1 MPKVIISGRGGSG
14 KSTLVTLL
22 AGTLAG
28 DRDVLVIDADES
40 NLGLPA
46 MLGME
51 PPEKGIMESLG
62 GKPAVGQKL
71 MKSIQSQGE
80 EKVSLFEE
88 EMPVGGLPA
97 DVASVSGRIR
107 LARIGKIDHPM
118 EGCACPMGATARAFL
133 NALTTGEAEWVI
145 VDTEAGIEHMGRGV
159 LEGADMVLML
169 VDPSHEAVLL
179 ADKAGDL
186 AKEAGK
192 EFGVVISK
200 ADDELRQVLE
210 ARLLERS
217 LEVLGAVPTSEEIAG
232 ANLNGEPLDGRSL
245 EADLRSVVAAIEE
258 KVSALR

>member
-1 MPKVIISGRGGSG
+1 
-14 KSTLVTLL
+14 
-22 AGTLAG
+22 
-28 DRDVLVIDADES
+28 
-40 NLGLPA
+40 

-71 MKSIQSQGE
+71 MKSIQSQGD

-88 EMPVGGLPA
+88 EVPVGGLPA
-97 DVASVSGRIR
+97 DVASASGRIR

-133 NALTTGEAEWVI
+133 KALAAGEGEWVI

-159 LEGADMVLML
+159 LEGADMVVML

-179 ADKAGDL
+179 ADKAGRL
-186 AKEAGK
+186 AREAGK

-200 ADDELRQVLE
+200 ADEKSRQVLE
-210 ARLLERS
+210 KGLRES
-217 LEVLGAVPTSEEIAG
+217 GLEVLGTVPPSEEVAG
-232 ANLNGEPLDGRSL
+232 ANLTGEPLDGRSL
-245 EADLRSVVAAIEE
+245 ESDIRSIVSAIEG